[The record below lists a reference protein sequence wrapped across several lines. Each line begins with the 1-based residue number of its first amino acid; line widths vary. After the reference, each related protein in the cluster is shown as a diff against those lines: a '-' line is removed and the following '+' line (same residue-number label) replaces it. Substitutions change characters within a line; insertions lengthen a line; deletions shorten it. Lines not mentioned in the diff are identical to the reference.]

1 MRCCKFYMLYHLTP
15 RAQCTLSGRVWQ
27 PEILKC
33 LGGRVYYNIIQ
44 GCPVF
49 STVKKSATMEIEKY
63 KFGHTANYDLRLGGI
78 SLTLTSVLQTINLR
92 FAVTHLWAGKY

>member
-1 MRCCKFYMLYHLTP
+1 
-15 RAQCTLSGRVWQ
+15 
-27 PEILKC
+27 
-33 LGGRVYYNIIQ
+33 
-44 GCPVF
+44 
-49 STVKKSATMEIEKY
+49 MEIEKY